1 MELLSCALLTI
12 ADAPAAARPAVEA
25 AIAATLRSAPPL
37 ALGAA
42 FATTP
47 DPRGSHSFAP
57 SVWDAAFCRWEIQGR
72 WPRRIACTQPLYAT
86 PAELRLLDDA
96 LADLAH
102 AMDFRCELSFLDAAA
117 A

>member
-42 FATTP
+42 FATAP

-57 SVWDAAFCRWEIQGR
+57 SLGSPRVLAASDSVH
-72 WPRRIACTQPLYAT
+72 
-86 PAELRLLDDA
+86 PAFVRNA
-96 LADLAH
+96 G
-102 AMDFRCELSFLDAAA
+102 
-117 A
+117 